1 MAVLLKNNATSRLAS
16 SISAAATSF
25 AVSAGDGGKFPFP
38 PAGQGQ
44 WYPVTVIDSAGN
56 MEVMRCTARSG
67 DVLTVARGQ
76 EGTTARAFNAGDR
89 VELRITAAA
98 MLEFQQTS
106 DISAYMQ
113 GMLGDPDAASAR
125 NRLQLQDGAISQK
138 QATALDNATGR
149 LMTVGAFGLG
159 KMLDLRGTV
168 LESGTPTDVF
178 GKGMVAG
185 FARGGSDGLN
195 IPAVAGTNQYGVL
208 IVNGQWSDTSGG
220 HGAAQRMFIRNG
232 NLFFQVQSNATTW
245 GPWSQAFS
253 DVNLTITDF
262 ARTILD
268 DANAAAVR
276 QTLEL
281 GSAAQWD
288 AQASVG
294 DTALNRLLRMGAFG
308 LGGVMIGPSVGIGQ
322 SNPTGFYYRSGE
334 PGGHFFLDVRLSS
347 TTAGF
352 RLSNL
357 PYQDRFFLH
366 AAAGAN
372 SIGLRSPVEIYHTGN
387 MPTLTAGNGLT
398 GGGALNADRTLT
410 LGTPG
415 TISTGTGNSVTAT
428 SHTHALSL
436 TTADVTSLTADAGI
450 GAIGTYAYLFNSSGP
465 NVGAGG
471 TTSGANLRWTS
482 HNAVSGGAPSG
493 TWRCMGNGNTGGATV
508 WLRIS

>member
-38 PAGQGQ
+38 AAGQGQ

-56 MEVMRCTARSG
+56 LEVMRCTARNG

-106 DISAYMQ
+106 GISTFMQ
-113 GMLGDPDAASAR
+113 GMLDDPDATTAR
-125 NRLQLQDGAISQK
+125 NTLQLQDGAISQK
-138 QATALDNATGR
+138 QASALDNAAGR

-168 LESGTPTDVF
+168 LETGTPTDVF
-178 GKGMVAG
+178 SKGMVAG
-185 FARGGSDGLN
+185 FARGGPDGLK
-195 IPAVAGTNQYGVL
+195 IPDITGTNQYGVL
-208 IVNGQWSDTSGG
+208 IVNGQWSETSGS
-220 HGAAQRMFIRNG
+220 HGAAQRMFIRHG
-232 NLFFQVQSNATTW
+232 AIYFQVMSTSTA
-245 GPWSQAFS
+245 WSAWS
-253 DVNLTITDF
+253 SVLTNTNLTITDF

-276 QTLEL
+276 TTLEL

-288 AQASVG
+288 AQVSTG

-308 LGGVMIGPSVGIGQ
+308 VGGVMITPSVAVGQ

-334 PGGHFFLDVRLSS
+334 PGGSSFIDVRLSS

-352 RLSNL
+352 RLSNV

-366 AAAGAN
+366 SAAGAN
-372 SIGLRSPVEIYHTGN
+372 SIALSAPVEIFHSGN

-398 GGGALNADRTLT
+398 GGGVLNASRTLT

-415 TISTGTGNSVTAT
+415 SITTSTTNVVTAT

-436 TTADVTSLTADAGI
+436 TTADITGLTADAGI